1 MSDCQIIP
9 SLKVNLTKKQ
19 TKSMLQK
26 SRATAALMMQM
37 RQSVCEPWEKNQ
49 AQYSYIQRGVS

>member
-19 TKSMLQK
+19 TKSMLHK
-26 SRATAALMMQM
+26 SRATAALMMQ
-37 RQSVCEPWEKNQ
+37 SVCESWEKNQ